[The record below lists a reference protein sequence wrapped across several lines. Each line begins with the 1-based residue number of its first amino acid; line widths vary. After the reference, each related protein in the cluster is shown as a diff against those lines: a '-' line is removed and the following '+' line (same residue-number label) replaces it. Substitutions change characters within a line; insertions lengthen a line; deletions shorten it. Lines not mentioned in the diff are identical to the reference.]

1 MVRAIRIV
9 HIIHALNVGGME
21 QWVVRFCLFL
31 RGRGHQCEVICLRE
45 RGKLADGLEQQGIP
59 VTHIKMAPGVSSLYP
74 KRLVQHIRHVKPD
87 ILHAHS
93 GVWHKAALAAYFSG
107 LPLVYT
113 VHGLGGLGNGARLIH
128 WRERISAKLTDAI
141 VAVSPEV
148 YDRLCRLY
156 NSEAHDIRL
165 IVNGVTDLGG
175 CGDNALSEAWA
186 KPGCSVVGMVAR
198 FEPPKDYQTLVLAA
212 VKVKKRVPT
221 AQFIL
226 VGEGPQQREIERLI
240 AQKGAGTYV
249 HVLGY
254 RSDISAILKR
264 LDVFVLSSV
273 SEGAP
278 IALLEAMSAQRPI
291 VATAVGGTPGLLAN
305 GECGLLV
312 PPGDVEAMAQAIVEL
327 LTNKTK
333 AGELARRARERF
345 LREYTIDRMG
355 ERYLELYEKA
365 IAQHREKT

>member
-1 MVRAIRIV
+1 
-9 HIIHALNVGGME
+9 
-21 QWVVRFCLFL
+21 
-31 RGRGHQCEVICLRE
+31 
-45 RGKLADGLEQQGIP
+45 
-59 VTHIKMAPGVSSLYP
+59 
-74 KRLVQHIRHVKPD
+74 
-87 ILHAHS
+87 
-93 GVWHKAALAAYFSG
+93 
-107 LPLVYT
+107 
-113 VHGLGGLGNGARLIH
+113 
-128 WRERISAKLTDAI
+128 
-141 VAVSPEV
+141 
-148 YDRLCRLY
+148 
-156 NSEAHDIRL
+156 
-165 IVNGVTDLGG
+165 
-175 CGDNALSEAWA
+175 
-186 KPGCSVVGMVAR
+186 MVAR

-312 PPGDVEAMAQAIVEL
+312 PPGDAQAMAQAIVEL

-333 AGELARRARERF
+333 AGELARHARERF
-345 LREYTIDRMG
+345 MQEYTIDRMG
-355 ERYLELYEKA
+355 ERYLEVYDKA
-365 IAQHREKT
+365 IAQHGKKT